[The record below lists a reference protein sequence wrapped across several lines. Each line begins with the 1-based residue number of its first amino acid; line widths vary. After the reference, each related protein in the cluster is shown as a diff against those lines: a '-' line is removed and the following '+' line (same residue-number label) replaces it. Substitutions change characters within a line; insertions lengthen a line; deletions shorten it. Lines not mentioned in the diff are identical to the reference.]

1 MALVTTTS
9 RSGGSMEALD
19 TWQMWQ
25 ATTVLQRQAHSQRR
39 SGRRQSLIFLQES
52 HLPGVPAAYGKIGS
66 EPVHCGSNTFTRN
79 HYDPNREQVIL
90 P

>member
-1 MALVTTTS
+1 
-9 RSGGSMEALD
+9 MEALD

-25 ATTVLQRQAHSQRR
+25 VTMGEDRLIVGE
-39 SGRRQSLIFLQES
+39 GREGVEGLIFLQES

-66 EPVHCGSNTFTRN
+66 EPVHCGSNTFTKN
-79 HYDPNREQVIL
+79 HCDPSHKQVIL